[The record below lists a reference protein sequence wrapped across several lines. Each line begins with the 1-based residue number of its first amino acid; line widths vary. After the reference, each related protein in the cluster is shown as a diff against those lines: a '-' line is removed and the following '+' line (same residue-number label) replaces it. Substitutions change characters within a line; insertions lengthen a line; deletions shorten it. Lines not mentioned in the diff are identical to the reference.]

1 MTDLTQI
8 TSAFSSLKT
17 ADNNKLVQ
25 LQVQPDGF
33 NLKPLKSQIRKFFE
47 WEFSPDGTSRSRELT
62 GSGEWTMQQ
71 VFEQKTSKTK
81 GRIEEEEEEEE

>member
-17 ADNNKLVQ
+17 ADKNKLVQ

-47 WEFSPDGTSRSRELT
+47 WEFSHDGTSRSRELT
-62 GSGEWTMQQ
+62 GSGEWTMQ
-71 VFEQKTSKTK
+71 VFEQKTLKTK
-81 GRIEEEEEEEE
+81 GRMEEEEEEE

>member
-1 MTDLTQI
+1 
-8 TSAFSSLKT
+8 
-17 ADNNKLVQ
+17 LVQ

-62 GSGEWTMQQ
+62 GSGEWTMQ
-71 VFEQKTSKTK
+71 VFEQKMSKTK
-81 GRIEEEEEEEE
+81 GRMEEEEEEE

>member
-1 MTDLTQI
+1 M
-8 TSAFSSLKT
+8 
-17 ADNNKLVQ
+17 VQ

-62 GSGEWTMQQ
+62 GSGEWTMQ
-71 VFEQKTSKTK
+71 VFEQKMSKTK
-81 GRIEEEEEEEE
+81 GRMEEEEEEE